1 MTRPTQPPNG
11 LYTAVE
17 AAAILRCSPWWL
29 KKECRQGRAPYTWIG
44 GSYHFTDEH
53 IADIIRRRERRPV
66 GSGVPAARVQGGSVT
81 SAGVLRHSET
91 GSLRRA
97 NGDGDGSAVPLRA
110 RPPRRMRAAGSP
122 DAAAA

>member
-11 LYTAVE
+11 LYTAAE
-17 AAAILRCSPWWL
+17 AAAILRCSAWWL

-66 GSGVPAARVQGGSVT
+66 GSGVPAVQGQGGS
-81 SAGVLRHSET
+81 AGA
-91 GSLRRA
+91 GSNQAGPTRTDRPGRA
-97 NGDGDGSAVPLRA
+97 AIQLQTRI
-110 RPPRRMRAAGSP
+110 PPRARAAGLS
-122 DAAAA
+122 DTSAA